1 MNKNSLKPYNYAN
14 IARQGRRRATEKQK
28 VGWFS
33 PDPLDTAEPLAAG
46 FGPVP
51 DLNLVLGPVPFHG
64 LVLVL
69 GALARALVLVILFS
83 LHRCISFPFV
93 IIV

>member
-33 PDPLDTAEPLAAG
+33 PDPLHAANPLAEG
-46 FGPVP
+46 FGPAP
-51 DLNLVLGPVPFHG
+51 NLDLVLGPVPLHS
-64 LVLVL
+64 L
-69 GALARALVLVILFS
+69 GVAFGFLARALILEVYF
-83 LHRCISFPFV
+83 H
-93 IIV
+93 